1 LDERG
6 GGVMASKER
15 KERNKRV
22 REIAKKNYQVNEKM
36 VEDSLELIAHLRKMG
51 IKSRGF
57 NILRI
62 SDSKL
67 KVKNP
72 AVYHLTK

>member
-1 LDERG
+1 VSEKE
-6 GGVMASKER
+6 GVMASKER

-22 REIAKKNYQVNEKM
+22 REIAEKNQQVNEKM
-36 VEDSLELIAHLRKMG
+36 VVDSLELIAHLRKMG

>member
-1 LDERG
+1 MSKEE
-6 GGVMASKER
+6 GVMANKER
-15 KERNKRV
+15 KERNKRA
-22 REIAKKNYQVNEKM
+22 REIAEKNHQVNEKM
-36 VEDSLELIAHLRKMG
+36 VVDSLELIAHLRKMG

>member
-1 LDERG
+1 
-6 GGVMASKER
+6 MASKER